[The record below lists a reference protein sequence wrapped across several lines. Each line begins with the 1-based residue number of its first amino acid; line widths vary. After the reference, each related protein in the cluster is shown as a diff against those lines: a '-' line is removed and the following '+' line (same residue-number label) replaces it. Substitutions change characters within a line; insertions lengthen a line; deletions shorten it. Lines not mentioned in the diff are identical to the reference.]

1 MDKQALY
8 QDRLNRIQ
16 KTINYERVAQIPIVF
31 MGIAFAPR
39 YMGLPMSKFCV
50 DEEAAVQ
57 VTLDTVN
64 KIGEIDGINY
74 LPGGRIHIVLSSIWL
89 SKTNIPG
96 RELPEGSLWQVVEKE
111 VMTPGDYDFIVE
123 HGWQAFLGQ
132 HMPKV
137 VDMEEFHAAMGW
149 IMQNMPA
156 VAQRFRENGYVILS
170 GGATTIPFEYF
181 CGGRSMSKFF
191 LDLYRMPDRVQA
203 AMDVIV
209 PEMISAGIG
218 AAKLSG
224 SIGVWV
230 GGWRA
235 ASAMV
240 APKIWNRMV
249 WPYYQQI
256 VGALVAEGI
265 VPIFHWDQDWTRDLH
280 RLKELPAKKC
290 ILNLDG
296 MTDIRMAKEILDGHM
311 AIMGDV
317 PASLFAAGTPDDIY
331 NYVRDLV
338 RDVGPEGL
346 LLCPGCDA
354 PINTKPENMEAFV
367 AAGRE
372 FGALTAKV

>member
-8 QDRLNRIQ
+8 QDRLDRVN
-16 KTINYERVAQIPIVF
+16 KAINYEPVNQVPIIFLGV
-31 MGIAFAPR
+31 GFAPKW
-39 YMGLPMSKFCV
+39 MGLPISQFCT
-50 DEEAAVQ
+50 DYEAAVE
-57 VTLDTVN
+57 VTFDAIN
-64 KIGEIDGINY
+64 KLGEIDGLNGV
-74 LPGGRIHIVLSSIWL
+74 PGGGIHLALTGLWISHV
-89 SKTNIPG
+89 NIPG
-96 RELPEGSLWQVVEKE
+96 RELPEGSLWQVAEKE
-111 VMTPGDYDFIVE
+111 VMTPDDYDFIVE

-137 VDMEEFHAAMGW
+137 IDMEEFQAWMGW
-149 IMQNMPA
+149 NMQNGAA
-156 VAQRFRENGYVILS
+156 VAQRVRDEGYVIVS
-170 GGATTIPFEYF
+170 GGGTSIPFEAF

-209 PEMISAGIG
+209 PDMIAQGIG
-218 AAKLSG
+218 GAKANGALG
-224 SIGVWV
+224 AWV

-240 APKIWNRMV
+240 APKIWDRLV
-249 WPYYQQI
+249 WPYYRQI
-256 VGALVAEGI
+256 AEALIAQDV
-265 VPIFHWDQDWTRDLH
+265 VPIFHWDQDWTRDLA

-290 ILNLDG
+290 ILNPDG
-296 MTDIRMAKEILDGHM
+296 MTDIRKAKEVLDGHM

-317 PASLFAAGTPDDIY
+317 PAALFAAGTPDDVY

-338 RDVGPEGL
+338 RDVGPDGL

-354 PINTKPENMEAFV
+354 PINTKPENMEAFI

-372 FGALTAKV
+372 FGTF